1 MKMSLKLSLFLSFF
15 LVFHINANNAFNI
28 TQILGQYPDFSS
40 FNTYLTQ
47 ANLAGDINSR
57 QTITVLVV
65 ENSNTSPL
73 SGLSPDALKKILSVH
88 VVLDYF
94 DAPKIQKL
102 SNTSTTVTTL
112 FQASGLA
119 RGQQGFL
126 NITHATADSI
136 SFKSAVAGATTVS
149 SLVKSVVS
157 QPYNISV
164 LQVSNVIVP
173 PEPTNSTSNNSTSS
187 SPPPSTAPSTAPSAS
202 KTPPPPP
209 PPTTVSPSK
218 SPSAAPPTSSPVPS
232 ASDAPTEAATPAAA
246 TPGSAPTAADAPAA
260 DAPAADAPAA
270 ATADAPAADAPPSDH
285 PSADGT
291 TLKIGVCVFF
301 TLVLSTICL
310 ASSV

>member
-1 MKMSLKLSLFLSFF
+1 MMKMSPKLSLFLSFF

-73 SGLSPDALKKILSVH
+73 SGLSPDALKSILSVH

-149 SLVKSVVS
+149 SLVKSVAS

-209 PPTTVSPSK
+209 PTTVSPSK

-232 ASDAPTEAATPAAA
+232 ASEAPTEAATPAAA
-246 TPGSAPTAADAPAA
+246 SPGSAPTAADAPAA

-270 ATADAPAADAPPSDH
+270 ATADAPAAADVPPSDH

-291 TLKIGVCVFF
+291 ALQIGVCVFF

-310 ASSV
+310 A